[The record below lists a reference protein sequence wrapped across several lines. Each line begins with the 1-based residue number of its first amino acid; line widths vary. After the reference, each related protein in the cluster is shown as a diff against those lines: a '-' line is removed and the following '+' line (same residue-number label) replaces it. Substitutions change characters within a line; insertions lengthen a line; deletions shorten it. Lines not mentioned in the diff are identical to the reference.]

1 MTQPKHAPYFPYLA
15 ALGFTLIFGFSFVFS
30 RTALQQLDPFHLL
43 AFRFTLAAAFLNGL
57 RLLGI
62 VKIQVKTRQIGPLL
76 LIAVFQPIGYF
87 VTETIGIALTSASE
101 AGMLV
106 SVIPIF
112 TVILAYLFLGEN
124 PPGPQV
130 ASILVSVAGVLLISA
145 MQAAESI
152 GQDLLG
158 LGLLLT
164 AALAGA
170 AYSVLSRHFST
181 RFRPVEI
188 TYVMMNLGAVV
199 FLSASLMQ
207 HAARGQLQAFFWPL
221 HDATLVAA
229 IVYLGVLSSVTAF
242 FLLNFA
248 LSRLTASQVSAF
260 PSLTTL
266 IAVTAGALILGEA
279 LHWYHFVGGS
289 LIISGV
295 WGTNYFA
302 TATGRRRIA
311 SRLRG

>member
-1 MTQPKHAPYFPYLA
+1 MSKPKHALYFPYLA
-15 ALGFTLIFGFSFVFS
+15 AFGFTLIFGFSFVFS
-30 RTALQQLDPFHLL
+30 RTALQQMDPFHLL
-43 AFRFTLAAAFLNGL
+43 AFRFVLAAAFLNGL
-57 RLLGI
+57 RLIGL
-62 VKIQVKTRQIGPLL
+62 VKIRVNASQIGPLL

-87 VTETIGIALTSASE
+87 VTETIGISLTSASE

-112 TVILAYLFLGEN
+112 TVILAYLFLGEQ

-130 ASILVSVAGVLLISA
+130 AAIFVSVTGVLLISV

-158 LGLLLT
+158 LALLLA
-164 AALAGA
+164 AALSGA
-170 AYSVLSRHFST
+170 VYSVLSRHFST

-199 FLSASLMQ
+199 FLGASLVQ
-207 HAARGQLQAFFWPL
+207 HAVQGQMQAFFSPL
-221 HDATLVAA
+221 SDSTLLGA
-229 IVYLGVLSSVTAF
+229 IAYLGILSSVTAF

-248 LSRLTASQVSAF
+248 LSRLSASQVSAF

-279 LHWYHFVGGS
+279 LHWYHFVGGT
-289 LIISGV
+289 LIIVGV

-302 TATGRRRIA
+302 TTAGRRRIA
-311 SRLRG
+311 SRLRN